1 MRSRGFADN
10 NTLGGFAV
18 PSETPPRHIGLVRL
32 GSGLKRLAARI
43 VAAVVACILCIWRS
57 CWVRRAPARL
67 VAAAAVASV
76 VELTSS
82 VWISVN
88 LAADRVS
95 ALLESGEGVSN
106 PLLGKTAIIKI
117 DATHYEKAYRSRSPL
132 DRAQLADD
140 LEAILSGPSLQHLV
154 VDLDLSPVDAES
166 ADDSPQKK
174 LDAVVERHAAKLI
187 LLMPDTESVASDA
200 TRGAITKWQKGM
212 QGKGVEFGHGNLV
225 REMNVV
231 RSYLPVNGE
240 ASEAGACALGLLLR
254 QRLDGGGGA
263 AKPVA
268 KAASGANGICGG
280 ASSKSRPITPR
291 GTEALCDKGKALSPD
306 AFRTVVARQSEPKC
320 LDVVAAVFGS
330 GYSRDDQHYTAA
342 GLRDGADL
350 HAAIAVCPSANNNH
364 ARNFALE
371 ILVGAMLFAPIF
383 EPLWRRYYQTLA
395 GQRVPGAPSQAAK
408 ASATG
413 IRRIVEL
420 LMPQWPSSAYGWL
433 LATAAA
439 VVVVLAGLIVM
450 QVGVYAAFPSACA
463 VGLVPGAM
471 AIGMFFDAAVVSGT
485 EVASHKLH
493 GHAKAPWR
501 RRLVHRLIFWGLYAL
516 LVGSAVRNLFH

>member
-1 MRSRGFADN
+1 
-10 NTLGGFAV
+10 
-18 PSETPPRHIGLVRL
+18 L

-57 CWVRRAPARL
+57 GWVRRAPARL

-76 VELTSS
+76 VELTSP

-106 PLLGKTAIIKI
+106 PLLDKTAIIKI
-117 DATHYEKAYRSRSPL
+117 DATHYETAYRSRSPL
-132 DRAQLADD
+132 DRAQLAAD
-140 LEAILSGPSLQHLV
+140 LEAILSSKSLQHLV

-174 LDAVVERHAAKLI
+174 LDAVVDRHAAKLI

-200 TRGAITKWQKGM
+200 TRDAITKWQKGM

-231 RSYLPVNGE
+231 RGYSPVDGN
-240 ASEAGACALGLLLR
+240 ASDPGACALGLLLR
-254 QRLDGGGGA
+254 QRLDKSVDA
-263 AKPVA
+263 AKPGA
-268 KAASGANGICGG
+268 KAASGVDNSCGG

-291 GTEALCDKGKALSPD
+291 GTEALYKRGEALSPSGLCKEV
-306 AFRTVVARQSEPKC
+306 TGQSEPRC
-320 LDVVAAVFGS
+320 PDVVAAVFGS

-342 GLRDGADL
+342 GLRDGVDL

-364 ARNFALE
+364 ALNFALE
-371 ILVGAMLFAPIF
+371 ILVGAILFAPIF
-383 EPLWRRYYQTLA
+383 EPLWRSYYQTLA
-395 GQRVPGAPSQAAK
+395 GQRVPGAPGQVAK

-420 LMPQWPSSAYGWL
+420 LVPQWPSSAYLWL
-433 LATAAA
+433 LATVAAA
-439 VVVVLAGLIVM
+439 VVVLAVLVLL

-485 EVASHKLH
+485 EVASHQLH
-493 GHAKAPWR
+493 GHAKAKRR
-501 RRLVHRLIFWGLYAL
+501 RRLVHRLGFWGLYAL